1 MDSLAHS
8 HEPAD
13 EEASS
18 PHLRRR
24 IILSAAAI
32 VLVLLLVLTPPLINV
47 SRLRHRISTSMSLSL
62 GRPVHLDGVSLQVLP
77 IPGLVLQNLVVSEDP
92 AFGSEPAI
100 RANKVL
106 LTLRPSSLWR
116 RQIEISSI
124 RFEVDENGS
133 GPSLNLVRNAAGHWN
148 LESLLTHAAG
158 VQTAPT
164 EQSKAGPAPRF
175 PYIEATNGRL
185 NIKLGNVKQP
195 LSLVDADFALWLP
208 SQDQWRVRLVGK
220 PARTDTNVADT
231 GTVRFE
237 GQLKRAAKP
246 DEVPVEL
253 RGSWHNAPMGEA
265 SKVLTGVDANWRG
278 TLNVDASLIGSVG
291 AGRLMTTV
299 HINDLRRA
307 DFVPPALLDLSIDCN
322 GVVDAPH
329 ATVQDPSCVMA
340 TPVPE
345 GSKAAGQVAAI
356 ADSADLAK
364 LDTPKLAVKGL
375 RLGMTNVANS
385 YLAEWVRVFSQRVP
399 AKASPRGMTSGSV
412 VLVDPAGWQGEF
424 HADLPDGL
432 RWGAV
437 VAEREPA
444 SMTVTVNGD
453 TLSLSPLGLLTSDKL
468 MVSGEATSESY
479 RLRLWG
485 EASAQQLGAIR
496 SALPPFADG
505 IETVVPELNPVDP
518 KAENKE
524 KPVVDDAHV
533 VKLDATCT
541 RSWGGSQSCTA
552 NELPQKPARSH
563 RR

>member
-1 MDSLAHS
+1 MNSLAHS

-13 EEASS
+13 GEASS

-24 IILSAAAI
+24 IILSAMAI
-32 VLVLLLVLTPPLINV
+32 VLVLLLALTPPLINV
-47 SRLRHRISTSMSLSL
+47 SRLRHRISTSMSMSL
-62 GRPVHLDGVSLQVLP
+62 GRPVHLDGVSLQALP

-133 GPSLNLVRNAAGHWN
+133 GPSLNLVRNAEGHWN
-148 LESLLTHAAG
+148 LESLLTHAAE

-175 PYIEATNGRL
+175 PYIEATNGRV

-237 GQLKRAAKP
+237 GQLKRGAKAT
-246 DEVPVEL
+246 ELPVEL

-278 TLNVDASLIGSVG
+278 TLNVDVSLIGPVS
-291 AGRLMTTV
+291 AAKLMTTV

-307 DFVPPALLDLSIDCN
+307 DFVPPALLDLAIDCS
-322 GVVDAPH
+322 GTLDAPH
-329 ATVQDPSCVMA
+329 STVHDPSCVMA
-340 TPVPE
+340 TPLLA
-345 GSKAAGQVAAI
+345 GSKVTGQVAAI
-356 ADSADLAK
+356 ADAADLAR
-364 LDTPKLAVKGL
+364 LDTPKLAIKGL

-385 YLAEWVRVFSQRVP
+385 YLAEWVRLFSQRVP
-399 AKASPRGMTSGSV
+399 AKALPRGMTSGSV
-412 VLVDPAGWQGEF
+412 VLDDPAGWQGEF

-432 RWGAV
+432 RWGSV
-437 VAEREPA
+437 TEERQPA
-444 SMTVTVNGD
+444 AMTVTVNGD
-453 TLSLSPLGLLTSDKL
+453 TLSLSPLSLLPTDKL

-479 RLRLWG
+479 QLRLWG
-485 EASAQQLGAIR
+485 EATVQQLGAIR
-496 SALPPFADG
+496 SVIPPFADG
-505 IETVVPELNPVDP
+505 IEAIVPELKAADP
-518 KAENKE
+518 KAKGEGE
-524 KPVVDDAHV
+524 PVVDTHV
-533 VKLDATCT
+533 AKLDATCV
-541 RSWGGSQSCTA
+541 RFWGGQQTCATH
-552 NELPQKPARSH
+552 ETPHKPARGH